1 MAQLVERLTLDFGS
15 GHDPKVMGLGPTSG
29 SVLTVQRLLGILSLF
44 LPLPLSP
51 TCTPSLK
58 KKKKESINDSCQWG
72 GRMVDTKHQ
81 GTEMRDTHLRLY
93 SSVNNGDAEVLGSA
107 MGVTQGKDL
116 STTRELKLLGIR
128 TKTASQSLENND
140 G

>member
-1 MAQLVERLTLDFGS
+1 
-15 GHDPKVMGLGPTSG
+15 
-29 SVLTVQRLLGILSLF
+29 
-44 LPLPLSP
+44 
-51 TCTPSLK
+51 
-58 KKKKESINDSCQWG
+58 
-72 GRMVDTKHQ
+72 MVDTKHQ

-116 STTRELKLLGIR
+116 STTCELKLLGIR
-128 TKTASQSLENND
+128 TKTARQSLVNND